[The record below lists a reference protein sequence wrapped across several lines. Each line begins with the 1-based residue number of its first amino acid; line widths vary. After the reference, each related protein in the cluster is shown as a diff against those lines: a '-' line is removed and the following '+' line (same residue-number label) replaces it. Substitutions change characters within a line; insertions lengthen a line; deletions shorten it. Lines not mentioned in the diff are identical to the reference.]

1 MGALRFLLGYAAPYS
16 SSYDT
21 LSQHRY
27 VEACRHVFAIRMSLS
42 DPKFDPDTNAN
53 AVRDLIEGYYMEM
66 LRVGTLDDAVLN
78 VSQYG
83 GPKWAQLNEDF
94 NNGRER
100 DPTIKDAKEGD
111 RRRRMAG
118 MIGANNGTT
127 IT

>member
-1 MGALRFLLGYAAPYS
+1 VSGHNVVGPGPPSSGGGAVMGALRFLLGYAAPYS

-83 GPKWAQLNEDF
+83 GPKWAQLKEDF
-94 NNGRER
+94 NTVER
-100 DPTIKDAKEGD
+100 GIL
-111 RRRRMAG
+111 R
-118 MIGANNGTT
+118 
-127 IT
+127 